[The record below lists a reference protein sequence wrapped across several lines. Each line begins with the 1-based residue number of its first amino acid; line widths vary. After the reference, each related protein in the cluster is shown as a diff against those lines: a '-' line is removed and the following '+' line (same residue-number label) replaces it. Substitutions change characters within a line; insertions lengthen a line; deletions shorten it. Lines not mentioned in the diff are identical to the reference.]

1 MWNKQCRSRI
11 RIVIAAVLSA
21 YLIGSGGLW
30 AFDKMVQRLP
40 GTRNECVILLH
51 GLGRTARS
59 MTMIEHHLIQNGYAV
74 VNIDYTSTQQP
85 ISAVAHGAVAAA
97 VSRCRRK
104 GYDRIHFVTHSLGA
118 IVVRSYLQ
126 THPLPAGSRVVMLAP
141 PNQGSELADWAQQK
155 FPKMIQLAGP
165 AVSQLATNGETLLA
179 RLKPIAPEVGII
191 IGRDS
196 WNPFFSEILPGPDDG
211 AVTIERA
218 KLKEMTGFMVSPCNH
233 TSILLDREVQHHIVC
248 FLQNGRFEM
257 TNSKLHF
264 IMDLAG

>member
-1 MWNKQCRSRI
+1 MNCGARKGKHMGDNPRRSRKWM
-11 RIVIAAVLSA
+11 VFGVVLSA
-21 YLIGSGGLW
+21 YLLGSGSLW
-30 AFDKMVQRLP
+30 AYNKIAQRIP

-51 GLGRTARS
+51 GLGRTALS
-59 MTMIEHHLIQNGYAV
+59 MTMIEHHLIQSGYAV
-74 VNIDYTSTQQP
+74 VNIDYASTQQP

-97 VSRCRRK
+97 VSRCQGR

-155 FPKMIQLAGP
+155 LPKMIRLAGP
-165 AVSQLATNGETLLA
+165 AVSQLGTDGETLVA

-191 IGRDS
+191 IGTDS
-196 WNPFFSEILPGPDDG
+196 WNPFFSKILPGPDDG

-233 TSILLDREVQHHIVC
+233 TSILLDREVQHHIVR
-248 FLQNGRFEM
+248 FLQNGRFEVA
-257 TNSKLHF
+257 N
-264 IMDLAG
+264 

>member
-11 RIVIAAVLSA
+11 RIVIGALLSA
-21 YLIGSGGLW
+21 CLIGSGGLW
-30 AFDKMVQRLP
+30 AFDKIAQRLP

-74 VNIDYTSTQQP
+74 VNIDYTSTRRP

-155 FPKMIQLAGP
+155 FPKLIQLAGP
-165 AVSQLATNGETLLA
+165 AVSQLGTSGETLLA

-191 IGRDS
+191 TGTDS

-233 TSILLDREVQHHIVC
+233 TSILLDRQVQHHIVR
-248 FLQNGRFEM
+248 FLQDGRFEAA
-257 TNSKLHF
+257 N
-264 IMDLAG
+264 